1 MTASI
6 LQQSVVDADFRAALI
21 ENPAA
26 FGASTA
32 VLPTPVEQQ
41 DQASLDFW
49 TKDIAATE
57 AFACKQSCS
66 FGPFTFVCD
75 GNTK

>member
-1 MTASI
+1 MTTSL
-6 LQQSVVDADFRAALI
+6 LQQAVVDAEFRAALRA
-21 ENPAA
+21 NPAE
-26 FGASTA
+26 FGLTEA
-32 VLPTPVEQQ
+32 VLPASVEQH

-57 AFACKQSCS
+57 AYACANSCS
-66 FGPFTFVCD
+66 YGPLTWSCD